1 MAKGLSGI
9 TLSELL
15 PEFLLGGT
23 PNADPKLDKFKR
35 FSKEVLL
42 AVIAELIQARKNNIT
57 VTNITGNLISHPAI
71 ANRNIAYL
79 IIDDTIKQLNISKTG
94 ADAAAKFA
102 SDTLSTK
109 DEFVFSPDQT
119 ITIIFE

>member
-23 PNADPKLDKFKR
+23 PNTDPKLDKFKR
-35 FSKEVLL
+35 VSKEVLL
-42 AVIAELIQARKNNIT
+42 AVIAELIQTRKNNIT

-79 IIDDTIKQLNISKTG
+79 IIDDSIKQLNISKTG
-94 ADAAAKFA
+94 ADDAAKFA
-102 SDTLSTK
+102 SDTLSTT
-109 DEFVFSPDQT
+109 DGFVFSPDQT